1 MRPNSYTPASDV
13 QQMREFY
20 LERVSEI
27 IKDEVIIEKDLYI
40 ESLQNQMITMQQQLP
55 SQYIKEK
62 GVLKA
67 ENE

>member
-1 MRPNSYTPASDV
+1 
-13 QQMREFY
+13 MREFY
-20 LERVSEI
+20 LERVNEI

-55 SQYIKEK
+55 SQYIKEI

-67 ENE
+67 ENEQL